1 MWIPAAGI
9 TPAWGRVTR
18 KQMDNDDLTLLKD
31 DMTAFIEGHGM
42 RRFPAYVSEDM
53 TTVMWEPGSNPDS
66 WKDFV
71 EVAKASGVA
80 FMTMNAVLLDRE
92 DVDFLTDRLKHSYYS
107 NDEDLEESRWLKS
120 HIGKTGFVQLG
131 YPYQGIIFL
140 FEVSTDWYD
149 RYQRLLDLADDV
161 GMMIDEPDQDDEH

>member
-1 MWIPAAGI
+1 MGH
-9 TPAWGRVTR
+9 
-18 KQMDNDDLTLLKD
+18 DDLTLLKD

-71 EVAKASGVA
+71 EVAKSSGVA
-80 FMTMNAVLLDRE
+80 FMTMNAVALDRE
-92 DVDFLTDRLKHSYYS
+92 DVDFLMDRLKHSYYS
-107 NDEDLEESRWLKS
+107 NDDDMEEARWLRS